1 MVIKSVFLTKNYQI
15 LVILGNVDVS
25 VRKSVAKFQ
34 FIECYLMLFYT
45 LYHYELKM

>member
-25 VRKSVAKFQ
+25 DSGYDNLLEFTKPVKEKRG
-34 FIECYLMLFYT
+34 
-45 LYHYELKM
+45 